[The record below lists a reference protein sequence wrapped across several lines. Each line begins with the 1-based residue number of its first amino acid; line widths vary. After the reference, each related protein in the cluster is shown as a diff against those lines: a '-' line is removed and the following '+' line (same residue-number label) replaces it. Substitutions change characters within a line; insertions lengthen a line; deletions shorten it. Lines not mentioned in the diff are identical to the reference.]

1 MCFFVKNM
9 NKSPDERYG
18 FALQKIRF
26 CLVKDKVSSC
36 KRYGFARWKVR
47 FRRPGNKFWT
57 SKKTKNRVI
66 LHWFFYLPIYQMV
79 TERQPTLEPTL
90 KPTLNPHWNPH
101 WKIPL
106 WGSRRLTLVSQN
118 PGDDDTNETNY
129 MYGLMTI
136 SEIPL
141 QRYNKKTPFPNF
153 REYLPHILRQS
164 DVTLESRGTVEHQN
178 SKQRF
183 PVEGVTRTVVVNY
196 VPHERIFVNA
206 AFSVDK
212 T

>member
-1 MCFFVKNM
+1 M
-9 NKSPDERYG
+9 
-18 FALQKIRF
+18 QKIRF
-26 CLVKDKVSSC
+26 RHAKDKVSPC
-36 KRYGFARWKVR
+36 KRYGFVDWEIS
-47 FRRPGNKFWT
+47 FWT

-66 LHWFFYLPIYQMV
+66 LHWFCYLPVYQMV

-101 WKIPL
+101 WKIL
-106 WGSRRLTLVSQN
+106 FWDSGRLTLVSQN

-164 DVTLESRGTVEHQN
+164 VIHVNRWRHCGASEQDAATPLLKIFQQPQLFIMFLMKES
-178 SKQRF
+178 SWALCS
-183 PVEGVTRTVVVNY
+183 PW
-196 VPHERIFVNA
+196 I
-206 AFSVDK
+206 K